1 MSSRYRKYTNLFGH
15 QVEFSSEL
23 LLPYSRYFRRESKSQ
38 KSQYDSQ
45 NLPATNPG
53 KKRPM
58 DEKLNK

>member
-1 MSSRYRKYTNLFGH
+1 MSSRYRRYTNLFGH

-38 KSQYDSQ
+38 KSQYNSQ
-45 NLPATNPG
+45 SMPPTHPG